1 MSSIAVALNQV
12 ARTRA
17 GSGTNNCAFL
27 SADQGTSNRS
37 CDSADDGAFGLTVV
51 MAVRTPMR
59 QALRGGT
66 EKNKHE

>member
-12 ARTRA
+12 PRTRA
-17 GSGTNNCAFL
+17 GSGPNNCAFL
-27 SADQGTSNRS
+27 SADQSTSNRS

-51 MAVRTPMR
+51 MSVRTPMR
-59 QALRGGT
+59 QALRGGA